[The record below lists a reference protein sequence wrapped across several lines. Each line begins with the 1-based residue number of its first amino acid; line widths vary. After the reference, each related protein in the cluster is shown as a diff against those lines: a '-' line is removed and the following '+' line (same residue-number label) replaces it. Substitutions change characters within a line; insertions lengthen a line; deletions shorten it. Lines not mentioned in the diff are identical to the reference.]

1 MTELP
6 AYVQFGL
13 ALLFVLG
20 LILLLAA
27 LLRKLGF
34 GARMPGLRSRDR
46 RLAILESL
54 QIDPK
59 RRLLLIRRDR
69 TEHLLLLGPDHDT
82 VIETVLRVD
91 DGADTTDQPD
101 LPFDDPDQSPA
112 GLSPA
117 SPSRVRDNEPRLEPR
132 LGPSSERV

>member
-1 MTELP
+1 MTEIP
-6 AYVQFGL
+6 AYVQLGL

-34 GARMPGLRSRDR
+34 GARMPGMRSRDR
-46 RLAILESL
+46 RLAVLESL

-59 RRLLLIRRDR
+59 RRLLLFRRDR

-91 DGADTTDQPD
+91 DGATVTDQPG
-101 LPFDDPDQSPA
+101 LPFDDPEQVPA
-112 GLSPA
+112 AQPFA
-117 SPSRVRDNEPRLEPR
+117 QDNKSRLEPR
-132 LGPSSERV
+132 LSPSSERV